1 MSGGEKSWYGKKYD
15 EYYDSYVPWLEDK
28 YLAWFGENKTSYTAK
43 GTSIIPSPLCPNA
56 TQKPAFRTISPFLVF
71 LPLTGMPV
79 EQLRKTEI
87 TGNKQVDAVQEGVV
101 EGVGGQFGKGGL
113 LNPVGEGVSDQ
124 GVTRAEKGDMGPL
137 NPEEAKKQQ
146 GYLGGAAD
154 KVKGAGSSLGGWLPG
169 GGKK

>member
-1 MSGGEKSWYGKKYD
+1 LN
-15 EYYDSYVPWLEDK
+15 P
-28 YLAWFGENKTSYTAK
+28 TSEH
-43 GTSIIPSPLCPNA
+43 SFP
-56 TQKPAFRTISPFLVF
+56 
-71 LPLTGMPV
+71 LPLTYLFV

-87 TGNKQVDAVQEGVV
+87 TGNKHVDAVQEGVV
-101 EGVGGQFGKGGL
+101 EGVGGQLGKGGL

-124 GVTRAEKGDMGPL
+124 GVTRAERGDVGPL

-146 GYLGGAAD
+146 SYLGGAAD